1 EPYVIWRAALL
12 GLAGCATV
20 PVGNAATVFGPSGL
34 ESEAIHEGV
43 SYVGPFAEWT
53 LYDVRAQMRNEDL
66 IAVSSDGA
74 EVRATASLV
83 AFHLNPAQLTALERQ
98 VGPDYYE
105 ALIRPTVQAAVRRVI
120 ARYPALDLKSNNVA
134 QIEAEVTAL
143 VATGLQA
150 YPIAID
156 RVDLRTVA
164 PASEELTR
172 EIQSTAV
179 WEQRVLAM
187 PQQEALARGRGE
199 ALRTAAGAVRG
210 QNLKVAP
217 TLTAAT
223 LMERRDAAWGALI
236 ASPHTGVAVQ
246 GKPVSSFVE
255 VEP

>member
-1 EPYVIWRAALL
+1 MWRAALL

-20 PVGNAATVFGPSGL
+20 PVGNAATVFTPSGL
-34 ESEAIHEGV
+34 ESEPIHEGV

-83 AFHLNPAQLTALERQ
+83 AFHLEPAQLPALERQ

-105 ALIRPTVQAAVRRVI
+105 VLIRPTVQAAVRRVI
-120 ARYPALDLKSNNVA
+120 ARYRALDLKSNNVA
-134 QIEAEVTAL
+134 QIEAEVAAL
-143 VATGLQA
+143 VAEGLKP

-164 PASEELTR
+164 PASEALTQK
-172 EIQSTAV
+172 IQSTAV
-179 WEQRVLAM
+179 WEQRVLVM
-187 PQQEALARGRGE
+187 PQEEALARGRGD
-199 ALRTAAGAVRG
+199 ALRAAAGAVRG
-210 QNLKVAP
+210 EHLKVAP

-223 LMERRDAAWGALI
+223 LRERRDAAWGALL
-236 ASPHTGVAVQ
+236 ASPNTG
-246 GKPVSSFVE
+246 VE
-255 VEP
+255 VEGAPMSSLVEVQP